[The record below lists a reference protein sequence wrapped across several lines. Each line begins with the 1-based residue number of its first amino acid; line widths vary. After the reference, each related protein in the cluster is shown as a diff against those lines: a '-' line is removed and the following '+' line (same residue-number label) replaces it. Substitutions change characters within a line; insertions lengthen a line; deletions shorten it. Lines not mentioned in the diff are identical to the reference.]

1 MAGLPQLRKKTHAK
15 KQGRPKSPLFI
26 YINCFCELGIK
37 PPIPAN
43 FTCRCLMGIACAQ
56 PILREPT
63 YQAISSIKVVR
74 LFCVVAVWAEPFIL
88 L

>member
-1 MAGLPQLRKKTHAK
+1 MAGLPQYSPQKNSRK

-26 YINCFCELGIK
+26 YINCF
-37 PPIPAN
+37 N
-43 FTCRCLMGIACAQ
+43 RCLMGIACAQ
-56 PILREPT
+56 PILRELT

-74 LFCVVAVWAEPFIL
+74 LFCEVAVWAEPLIL

>member
-56 PILREPT
+56 PILREP
-63 YQAISSIKVVR
+63 YQAISSIKVNR
-74 LFCVVAVWAEPFIL
+74 LFSVVAVCAEPLDL